1 MIKGYYFITDAS
13 LSKAGN
19 LSDVENALAAG
30 VSVVQYRNKKGTT
43 LELFEEAKLLRKICR
58 SALFLINDRI
68 DIAFAV
74 DADGVHIGQDD
85 MPIEVARNIL
95 GDKKIIGI
103 TVHNDEE
110 AKKAQEG
117 GADYVGLSPVFAT
130 STKDDAGSPC
140 GVEMIKK
147 LKKSVDI
154 PVVAIG
160 GINSKNAEEVV
171 SAGADALCA
180 ISDVV
185 TSENVKERIK
195 KIQALFERER

>member
-1 MIKGYYFITDAS
+1 MKGYYFITDAS

-103 TVHNDEE
+103 TVHTVEE

>member
-103 TVHNDEE
+103 TVHTVEE